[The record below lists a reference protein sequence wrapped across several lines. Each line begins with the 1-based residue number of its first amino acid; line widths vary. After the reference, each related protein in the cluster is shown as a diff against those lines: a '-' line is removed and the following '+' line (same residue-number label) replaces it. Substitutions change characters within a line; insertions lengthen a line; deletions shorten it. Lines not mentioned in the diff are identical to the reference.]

1 MSRFRVIASI
11 RLEHNYYTPPKNRYF
26 SLIPTPQTSE
36 LMKQR
41 GVLFRQFTSDEWQ
54 WLVEENNAGFM
65 ENDVLET
72 SIMVNDPEF
81 MRKISVKEGFN
92 LQQLYKIR
100 LGREDIIEFN
110 PLPVLDETKRQGE
123 FCRIV
128 LKPIQVI
135 IARLLSLQQT
145 IQTLQTKLA
154 EPGNEASQAEA
165 MKLLEQMW
173 QEIEYLPTKPD
184 QRYTIKFCTSSY
196 YWEFLFVFKNKMEKD
211 KSIRSF
217 VLETSTPKND
227 VIFHTSEEYEDNILG
242 NVYRII
248 SEVKI
253 EAKEHYDFTLVL
265 YERLS
270 DDKRRIITKFI
281 PIPQPG
287 KYIASR
293 PDILREVCYL

>member
-1 MSRFRVIASI
+1 MSRFIVIAGI
-11 RLEHNYYTPPKNRYF
+11 RLEHDYYTPPINSHLGLK
-26 SLIPTPQTSE
+26 PTSQTDE
-36 LMKQR
+36 LMKRR
-41 GVLFRQFTSDEWQ
+41 GVYFRKITPNEWQ
-54 WLVEENNAGFM
+54 WFGEEDHAGFM
-65 ENDVLET
+65 EDDVLEV
-72 SIMVNDPEF
+72 SITADDPEF
-81 MRKISVKEGFN
+81 IRKISLKKGYDP
-92 LQQLYKIR
+92 LQLYQIC
-100 LGREDIIEFN
+100 LGRESLVEFN
-110 PLPVLDETKRQGE
+110 PLPVPDKAKRQGE

-173 QEIEYLPTKPD
+173 QEIEYLPTKSD

-196 YWEFLFVFKNKMEKD
+196 YWEFLFVFKDKMEKD

-217 VLETSTPKND
+217 VLETSAPKKD

-253 EAKEHYDFTLVL
+253 ETKERYDFTLTL

-270 DDKRRIITKFI
+270 DDKRIIISKFI
-281 PIPQPG
+281 PTPQPG
-287 KYIASR
+287 KYITSR
-293 PDILREVCYL
+293 PDIIREVCYL